1 MLQNLDDQARDC
13 VKRAADCAEHAKEVA
28 NPRERDE
35 WLALKSRY
43 LAVAEGL
50 ESRYRRST
58 FRGMHNANG
67 PRGYKL

>member
-13 VKRAADCAEHAKEVA
+13 VKRAADCAEHAKGVA
-28 NPRERDE
+28 SPRERNE

-43 LAVAEGL
+43 LAIAKGIEG
-50 ESRYRRST
+50 SYRRST
-58 FRGMHNANG
+58 FRGVHNTSG